1 VGGLKDRAADLHAGM
16 TATLDRLAAITEKQQ
31 PGNGN

>member
-1 VGGLKDRAADLHAGM
+1 VKDRAADLHDGM

-31 PGNGN
+31 PVNGH